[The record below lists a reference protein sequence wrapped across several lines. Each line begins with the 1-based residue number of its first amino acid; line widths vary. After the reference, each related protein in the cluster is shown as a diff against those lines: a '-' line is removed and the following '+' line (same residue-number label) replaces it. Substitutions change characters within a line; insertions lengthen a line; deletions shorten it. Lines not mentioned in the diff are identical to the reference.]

1 MAEAATAEA
10 GAGAG
15 AVVAAGAAATA
26 AGAANT
32 AAGAGAATEAGG
44 GTGAAAAATGGGDG
58 GCGTRVPFALTRGI
72 SLPRRFD
79 CAVVIFEASERARL
93 NHDSAAASLI
103 CRWRSSILRISL
115 IRSLWRLETSL
126 HIAMTLAS
134 SPSITPFS
142 NGYSPSIFARPTKA
156 WKAVQSVFTAA
167 GFAAAWAEGGRTGL
181 PFISCPLVAAPLA
194 SSPFASPPVAAAAAL
209 TSFGAFLFGCIHRAA
224 LCSSRTRIASS
235 CSALCTEPREM
246 KKPLALIFG

>member
-1 MAEAATAEA
+1 MVAAAMEEAAAAEA

-26 AGAANT
+26 AGRR
-32 AAGAGAATEAGG
+32 GEYGCRCRCSDEAGG
-44 GTGAAAAATGGGDG
+44 GTAGQRRQPAAAMAAAGL
-58 GCGTRVPFALTRGI
+58 GTIRTHKRDLTAAL
-72 SLPRRFD
+72 D

-142 NGYSPSIFARPTKA
+142 NGYSPSIFARPTSA

-181 PFISCPLVAAPLA
+181 QFKSCPLVAAPLA

-209 TSFGAFLFGCIHRAA
+209 TSFGAFLFGCIHKRPSAPHV
-224 LCSSRTRIASS
+224 LVSPPIARRYVPS
-235 CSALCTEPREM
+235 LGR
-246 KKPLALIFG
+246 